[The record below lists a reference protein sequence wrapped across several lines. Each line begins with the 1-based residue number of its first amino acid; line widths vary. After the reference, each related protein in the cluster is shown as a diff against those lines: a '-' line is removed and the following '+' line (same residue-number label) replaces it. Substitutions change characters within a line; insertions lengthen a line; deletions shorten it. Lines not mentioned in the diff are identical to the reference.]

1 MLEKE
6 IERKLNRAARA
17 RGGLSLKFVSPGMGG
32 VPDRIILMPG
42 GRAAFAELKAPG
54 SLPRPLQDF
63 RLRQLSDLGFITAV
77 IDDPKKIGLLL
88 DRICGHPHRQL

>member
-42 GRAAFAELKAPG
+42 

-77 IDDPKKIGLLL
+77 IDDPKKILPLL
-88 DRICGHPHRQL
+88 DRLCSQLSGQY